1 MSRRHHLGQGRDL
14 RRSLA
19 GIIAVALLGLCAPA
33 AAQTAAPAGPAAD
46 TPGGRR
52 TIVLRT
58 VIEERGERRLPTAA
72 DRELFTAAQM
82 LDGLLG
88 DTAQDLGLSVDLTD
102 GEVPDPS
109 RLEDSDLSQEARK
122 LDGLVVAPVLTPEGR
137 GVTLRLVLADPA
149 SRPLRVRVERVARGE
164 MPVRA
169 VIMLRDLVGDEG
181 CPPGCRRGAHDD
193 SPASVG
199 APGGLARPARS
210 AGRATLVV
218 NATLFGG
225 LAGYSVQRSSG
236 SDDPRL
242 LYPLLAVGAGVGLGG
257 SIIVSEEWDV
267 GIGDAWYL
275 AAAAW
280 WPTLAG
286 HLIYEGRFAEH
297 NADPDDERWAFGLV
311 SGTTGIAIGSVFLS
325 ISGVGEGAAML
336 AHSGGGFGAMFGG
349 LTELFARGDIYRTP
363 FAGIGYGA
371 GLGWLAAAA
380 FARVQV
386 PTARVLTVDLGAVLG
401 GLGGAALASPLLFDN
416 PDPTQ
421 QRVWLGATA
430 GAALVGGGIAW
441 WLSRP
446 SRPAQGDGG
455 AGSSAGSAGAQ
466 GTSNEAGLFAGVRG
480 TPLLGV
486 IGESQVAAG
495 SVPVYGLG
503 WRGPLD

>member
-1 MSRRHHLGQGRDL
+1 MSSRRPL
-14 RRSLA
+14 RLVPAAAVLA
-19 GIIAVALLGLCAPA
+19 ALLGVAAPLHAQPAAPA
-33 AAQTAAPAGPAAD
+33 APAPASSE
-46 TPGGRR
+46 GRR
-52 TIVLRT
+52 AIILRT
-58 VIEERGERRLPTAA
+58 VIEERGQRRLPSA
-72 DRELFTAAQM
+72 DEPELQAMAQM

-88 DTAQDLGLSVDLTD
+88 DTAQDLGLSVDLT
-102 GEVPDPS
+102 ERSVPDPS
-109 RLEDSDLSQEARK
+109 RLEESDLGDEARK
-122 LDGLVVAPVLTPEGR
+122 LDGVLVAPVLAPEGR
-137 GVTLRLVLADPA
+137 GVTLRLTLADAA

-164 MPVRA
+164 LPVRA
-169 VIMLRDLVGDEG
+169 VIMLRDLVGDAG
-181 CPPGCRRGAHDD
+181 CPPGCRRGVPGDGGA
-193 SPASVG
+193 G
-199 APGGLARPARS
+199 TRAPGELATPARS

-218 NATLFGG
+218 NATIFGG

-297 NADPDDERWAFGLV
+297 AGEADDERWAFGLV

-336 AHSGGGFGAMFGG
+336 AHSGGGLGAMFGG

-401 GLGGAALASPLLFDN
+401 GLGGAALASPLLFDS
-416 PDPTQ
+416 PEATE

-430 GAALVGGGIAW
+430 GAAVVGAGLAFWLTRPSKPVRGELGPGGGEPG
-441 WLSRP
+441 LL
-446 SRPAQGDGG
+446 
-455 AGSSAGSAGAQ
+455 AGI
-466 GTSNEAGLFAGVRG
+466 RG
-480 TPLLGV
+480 TPLFGV
-486 IGESQVAAG
+486 IGESQVAAA
-495 SVPVYGLG
+495 SVPIYGLG
-503 WRGPLD
+503 WRGPLP